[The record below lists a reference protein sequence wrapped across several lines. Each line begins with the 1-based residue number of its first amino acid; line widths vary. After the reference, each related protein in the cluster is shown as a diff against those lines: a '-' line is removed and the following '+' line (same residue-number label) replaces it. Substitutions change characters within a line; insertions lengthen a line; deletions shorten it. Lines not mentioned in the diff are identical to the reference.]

1 MIFSEVS
8 FQFSF
13 LFLNYI
19 YNRYA
24 GAEHYSQKYAGFSDG
39 EINLFWNCLQY
50 QESSVSTKQSLNMSS
65 TAAKRKGVISSP
77 FLMQIGQEVMDF
89 NCGEKDSG

>member
-8 FQFSF
+8 FQFSVC
-13 LFLNYI
+13 FLNDI
-19 YNRYA
+19 YNSCA

-39 EINLFWNCLQY
+39 ETNFFGNCFQY
-50 QESSVSTKQSLNMSS
+50 QESSVSTKQSSNMSS

-77 FLMQIGQEVMDF
+77 RLMQIGQEVMGF